1 MASQLHEAV
10 RLAQAGQ
17 REEAR
22 RLLWQVVQTEPNHE
36 IAWLWLASVAADL
49 PEYERALTEVL
60 RINPAHQQA
69 RQLLAEYREQYS
81 ALPPAQPLGTP
92 PYAAQPGPQPAP
104 QTPPPA
110 QYPAPPYGYPA
121 APGGYMPEYTPPPAQ
136 PQPAPARGSR
146 FPGCLL
152 PMGCG
157 CGGGCL
163 RSCLLVVF
171 LFVIL
176 PAVLCG
182 VLSYVRFSFGPVDL
196 AMTYLPGD
204 FGRKDVSFTLETAGA
219 SSERPTSYEV
229 SVTVPRSWFPAVE
242 QNQWWVTARDLLDDF
257 VPLAEAT
264 GRWGDYGVDLEAAT
278 PTTAVNI
285 VETDPI
291 RLRDGGSP
299 LLLTFEGIATA
310 DTACSDVESNLPQ
323 DATLLRRG
331 ALCGARVDTTQSLAA
346 NVFRDFDPPAEVRII
361 SFTVPVDEFLASSW
375 SIELPS
381 EFYAEFEDDI
391 TRIID
396 SAEVAAQ

>member
-1 MASQLHEAV
+1 MAGRQDSRTNEVAWC
-10 RLAQAGQ
+10 GW
-17 REEAR
+17 R
-22 RLLWQVVQTEPNHE
+22 RSPPS
-36 IAWLWLASVAADL
+36 A
-49 PEYERALTEVL
+49 EYERALTEVL

-146 FPGCLL
+146 FPCCLL

-229 SVTVPRSWFPAVE
+229 SVTVPRSWFPRGRAESV
-242 QNQWWVTARDLLDDF
+242 VGDRARPCFDDF
-257 VPLAEAT
+257 RSA
-264 GRWGDYGVDLEAAT
+264 
-278 PTTAVNI
+278 
-285 VETDPI
+285 
-291 RLRDGGSP
+291 GGSYRKVGRLWRGP
-299 LLLTFEGIATA
+299 RSRHAH
-310 DTACSDVESNLPQ
+310 N
-323 DATLLRRG
+323 RRQY
-331 ALCGARVDTTQSLAA
+331 CRDRPHPAA
-346 NVFRDFDPPAEVRII
+346 GGGSRCC
-361 SFTVPVDEFLASSW
+361 
-375 SIELPS
+375 
-381 EFYAEFEDDI
+381 
-391 TRIID
+391 
-396 SAEVAAQ
+396 